1 MASDDRQILAAI
13 LARLVAIN
21 GAGSYTFDF
30 SATDKAAISEPPV
43 IPPILN
49 YACCW
54 WIGQKNAD
62 GDSLGEFT
70 TRSEFGFALYVQ
82 ATGDTVAAHVNAALD
97 AAEDARIAFE
107 TSRTLGGLV
116 WDLKVD
122 AVQDMTSEALDLPEG
137 VTFIAGVL
145 STVYQRAAAT

>member
-21 GAGSYTFDF
+21 GAGGYTSDF
-30 SATDKAAISEPPV
+30 SGTDKAAISEPPV
-43 IPPILN
+43 MPPILD

-54 WIGQKNAD
+54 WIRQANTD

-70 TRSEFGFALYVQ
+70 TRSEFGFAVYVQ
-82 ATGDTVAAHVNAALD
+82 ITTDTVAAHVNAALD
-97 AAEDARIAFE
+97 AAEDVRISME
-107 TSRTLGGLV
+107 TTRTLGGLV
-116 WDLKVD
+116 WDLRID
-122 AVQDMTSEALDLPEG
+122 AIEDLTSQALDLPEG
-137 VTFIAGVL
+137 VAFIAGIL